1 MSKIDIA
8 ILNDMKLSTLYGWMQ
23 NLSENVGQ
31 LGMVEH
37 YHKGKLWLNKNG
49 VLWSQARIRIE
60 IRLRCD
66 LVIWSLVIQSLVI
79 YNMQLVFDNR

>member
-1 MSKIDIA
+1 
-8 ILNDMKLSTLYGWMQ
+8 MKLSTLYGWMQ

-49 VLWSQARIRIE
+49 VLWSQARMRIE
-60 IRLRCD
+60 MRLRCY
-66 LVIWSLVIQSLVI
+66 LVIGNSVIGNLQYSI
-79 YNMQLVFDNR
+79 S